1 MTTSPGKIYWANSL
15 FTEADRSY
23 NAYCVGKLRAAG
35 YDVFLPQEAAINE
48 MSSPTSED
56 IFRVDTSE
64 ILRSKLLIAC
74 LDQETIDSGV
84 ACEVGIAYAF
94 NIPIVSLYTDI
105 RQHRQGRA
113 RMYKNLYVL
122 GAIETFGSITT
133 NLDQLMQV
141 IPSLLNRPSRQTTA
155 EDLERIAV
163 RHYEGA
169 PDIYRLSVK
178 DLAGWY
184 RPAWSP
190 VDVVESWISDIRP
203 RRILEM
209 GCGTGELARHIIGRH
224 RGINYVG
231 FDKSQPMISAASG
244 SFQADGC
251 LFTSDPGE
259 VISEAASDPFDLAVA
274 VFTLHDHPRQEE
286 SVGMLSR
293 CLREGGYVLLI
304 DLSTQDLPRLLRHLR
319 SGLARPL
326 AIPDF
331 RIDPERLAEISSA
344 HDLEIETVELAMPK
358 MRFPSPGDLDRYLST
373 FGIYE
378 GMDLPLGLP
387 PGEGSTWRPRI
398 QDLLKTYPFPFDD
411 QRVFIICALKKKRPS
426 QAN

>member
-155 EDLERIAV
+155 EDLARIAV
-163 RHYEGA
+163 RHDEGA
-169 PDIYRLSVK
+169 
-178 DLAGWY
+178 
-184 RPAWSP
+184 
-190 VDVVESWISDIRP
+190 
-203 RRILEM
+203 
-209 GCGTGELARHIIGRH
+209 
-224 RGINYVG
+224 
-231 FDKSQPMISAASG
+231 
-244 SFQADGC
+244 
-251 LFTSDPGE
+251 
-259 VISEAASDPFDLAVA
+259 
-274 VFTLHDHPRQEE
+274 
-286 SVGMLSR
+286 
-293 CLREGGYVLLI
+293 
-304 DLSTQDLPRLLRHLR
+304 
-319 SGLARPL
+319 
-326 AIPDF
+326 
-331 RIDPERLAEISSA
+331 
-344 HDLEIETVELAMPK
+344 
-358 MRFPSPGDLDRYLST
+358 
-373 FGIYE
+373 
-378 GMDLPLGLP
+378 
-387 PGEGSTWRPRI
+387 
-398 QDLLKTYPFPFDD
+398 
-411 QRVFIICALKKKRPS
+411 
-426 QAN
+426 